1 MVFQELDE
9 LRPAKDNKVTSIT
22 FWQMLSKEMYFKPLT
37 LSSVALFFRE
47 FSAIN
52 VVIFYTQAIFKDAG
66 ANFDPGAA

>member
-22 FWQMLSKEMYFKPLT
+22 FWQMLSKETYLKPL
-37 LSSVALFFRE
+37 LLASVALFFRE